1 MLPNNN
7 MLNLNSPQTW
17 DPAGPV
23 PFKDW
28 LSEVQAWLNLTSGRM
43 TMSAQASAIQLAMRG
58 LAKNFALSIPPA
70 AITYGAM
77 INGIATDPVT
87 YLLYCIATQFE
98 ALEDERSM
106 KSGTQVLDFV
116 AYPGERLTTFLTRY
130 DMARAEAESVGA

>member
-1 MLPNNN
+1 

-28 LSEVQAWLNLTSGRM
+28 LLEVQAWLNLTSGRM
-43 TMSAQASAIQLAMRG
+43 TMPAQASAIQLAMRG
-58 LAKNFALSIPPA
+58 LAKNSALSIPPA

-77 INGIATDPVT
+77 INGTATDPAT

-98 ALEDERSM
+98 ALEDERSL
-106 KSGTQVLDFV
+106 KSGCQVLDCV
-116 AYPGERLTTFLTRY
+116 AYPGEKIDHILTRF
-130 DMARAEAESVGA
+130 DTIQRKRFRVM